1 MVINNAKFVL
11 SAVRPQQYPAGN
23 LPEVAF
29 AGRSNVGK
37 SSIINA
43 LLNRKG
49 IARVGASPGK
59 TREINFYDL
68 DQKLYFVDLPGY
80 GYARVSKEK
89 KSTWGDIIDTYL
101 NTRQTLALVALLVD
115 IRHTPSEDD
124 CVMYEWIRSS
134 NIPFVVVASKADK
147 ITRSQLNPRL
157 QDIRKTLGLEKD
169 DVVIPFSAETKQGR
183 DEMWARID
191 NTLGIVPVK

>member
-1 MVINNAKFVL
+1 MVIKDPKFEL
-11 SAVRPQQYPAGN
+11 SAVRPQQYPMGD

-49 IARVGASPGK
+49 IARVGATPGK
-59 TREINFYDL
+59 TKEINFYNL
-68 DQKLYFVDLPGY
+68 DRKLYFVDLPGY
-80 GYARVSKEK
+80 GYAKVSKEK
-89 KSTWGDIIDTYL
+89 KADWGDVIGTYL
-101 NTRQTLALVALLVD
+101 NSRHSLALIVMMVD

-124 CVMYEWIRSS
+124 CVMYEWIRASD
-134 NIPFVVVASKADK
+134 IPYVIVAAKADK

-157 QDIRKTLGLEKD
+157 QDIGKTLGLKKD
-169 DVVIPFSAETKQGR
+169 DVILPFSSETKQGK
-183 DEMWARID
+183 DELWSRID
-191 NTLGIVPVK
+191 KTLELK